1 MRGTK
6 SMILFVAV
14 LLAFVAGCSGQT
26 DSSPRAS
33 SQFAKM
39 KFRPYQVIDK
49 MQGGLVVGTYA
60 VPEGWNAVGKVVWNY
75 SECSYPYRISARVEA
90 PDGSAWVESFPSE
103 VFFWGEPRSN
113 TPIGGRSLGM
123 IHKPNVGVQE
133 ALQRFVIGR
142 YRAKVTNL
150 KILGFRTI
158 PNLPKSLGKP
168 PVPGDS
174 LAARVRY
181 TVDGNPVDE
190 EFFCILGQRDRIP
203 YHGPQGTS
211 YENHRVLGYV
221 FSMGA
226 RGGKLDGLHPLL
238 GFIVSSYKPDPVWEQ
253 HRQQVQNYLNA
264 EFNKNLARGYAQIAA
279 AGALSRSIS
288 GNNDAMLRA
297 METQRTSTQR
307 ASANRTMDRTNDD
320 FDQYIR
326 GTERMQDPYWGTSE
340 QSYTSKYHWTD
351 GSGNYQHSNDAGFN
365 PNNSSNQKWQLME
378 PAK

>member
-6 SMILFVAV
+6 SMVRFVTV
-14 LLAFVAGCSGQT
+14 LLALFTACSGRN
-26 DSSPRAS
+26 DSSPSIPA
-33 SQFAKM
+33 QFAKM
-39 KFRPYQVIDK
+39 SFRPYEVIDK

-60 VPEGWNAVGKVVWNY
+60 VPDKWNAAGKVVWNY
-75 SECSYPYRISARVEA
+75 SECSYPYRISASIGA

-103 VFFWGEPRSN
+103 VFYWGEPRDTR

-123 IHKPNVGVQE
+123 IHKPNIGVQE

-142 YRAKVTNL
+142 YRARVKDL

-158 PNLPKSLGKP
+158 PNLPTALGKP

-181 TVDGNPVDE
+181 MADGHPVDE
-190 EFFCILGQRDRIP
+190 EFFCILGARDRIP
-203 YHGPQGTS
+203 YHGPLGTW

-226 RGGKLDGLHPLL
+226 RDGKLDGLHPVL
-238 GFIVSSYKPDPVWEQ
+238 GFIIASYRPDPVWEQ

-288 GNNDAMLRA
+288 GNNDAMIRA
-297 METQRTSTQR
+297 METQRASTS
-307 ASANRTMDRTNDD
+307 RTMDRINDN

-340 QSYTSKYHWTD
+340 QSYTNKYHWTD
-351 GSGNYQHSNDAGFN
+351 GSGSYQHSNDAGFN
-365 PNNSSNQKWQLME
+365 PNVGSNQKWQLMQSV
-378 PAK
+378 K